1 MDGQNVLYIQ
11 TPRLIIDEHYLV
23 QGHTFKHDHAGNIIF
38 FFPGYTN
45 EFQLPN
51 PGLRLYKCRELT
63 FPLVPQE
70 DARRSSVSGT
80 LTRSRTTREAAS
92 GARHPPHI
100 PASPQMQYAGWAPTE
115 QAPGFSPEY
124 GSGWDRP
131 PQPYEAGGSGWHEAN
146 SEEWA
151 QPRYGWQSMY
161 SSDSDG
167 FPPPVR
173 PRQSV
178 SARHDLDDINMRLG
192 ALDIRTGEIQNTL
205 ETHVQDTTQWRQQ
218 QHQQMMDMNALLKQ
232 QHDYMMGY
240 WQSQGYN
247 PGPQP

>member
-1 MDGQNVLYIQ
+1 
-11 TPRLIIDEHYLV
+11 
-23 QGHTFKHDHAGNIIF
+23 
-38 FFPGYTN
+38 
-45 EFQLPN
+45 
-51 PGLRLYKCRELT
+51 
-63 FPLVPQE
+63 
-70 DARRSSVSGT
+70 
-80 LTRSRTTREAAS
+80 
-92 GARHPPHI
+92 
-100 PASPQMQYAGWAPTE
+100 
-115 QAPGFSPEY
+115 
-124 GSGWDRP
+124 
-131 PQPYEAGGSGWHEAN
+131 
-146 SEEWA
+146 
-151 QPRYGWQSMY
+151 MY

-178 SARHDLDDINMRLG
+178 SARHDLDNINMRLG
-192 ALDIRTGEIQNTL
+192 VLDIRTGEIQNTL